1 MRISCSKFCDD
12 QSILIVN
19 RFFVRFFESWCV
31 ISLSMQVSMINIEF
45 QQCIDRNFYI
55 FFVGLFLDRD
65 TRVELLEELRMDR
78 GETSGFEERVYGR
91 IA

>member
-1 MRISCSKFCDD
+1 M
-12 QSILIVN
+12 
-19 RFFVRFFESWCV
+19 RFFESWCV

-45 QQCIDRNFYI
+45 QRCIDRNFYI